1 MNWLDV
7 ESLAQQTVE
16 LGWEEGKRRLP
27 RRVTTAIRRAA
38 EAAPLPTPT
47 APELATVQRGNR
59 IRVGLWGILGAA
71 VFGRGLYVQAKVGV
85 WIAFVLVGVLV
96 IVLGYVAWSKWKSD
110 PQNLYAKRERRRL
123 RKAAAI
129 QVRSRAAQIK
139 RATIP
144 VTSVPPA
151 SGLMTPRDA
160 EHLAAQIM
168 TNLGAKNVRVTQ
180 ATRDGGLDV
189 EADGFVAEVKHY
201 ADAVPAAPVHRIFGV
216 AQSRGARALFFTL
229 TGYRPEAV
237 AFAENAGVA
246 LFTYDPTTGAVAG
259 HSSTARAALQDGL

>member
-7 ESLAQQTVE
+7 DALAQRAVE
-16 LGWEEGKRRLP
+16 LGWDGKRRLP
-27 RRVTTAIRRAA
+27 RRVNTAIRSAA
-38 EAAPLPTPT
+38 EAAPLPAPT
-47 APELATVQRGNR
+47 APELTAAQRANR
-59 IRVGLWGILGAA
+59 IRVGLWGVLGAA
-71 VFGRGLYVQAKVGV
+71 FFGRGLYVQANVGV

-96 IVLGYVAWSKWKSD
+96 IVLGYVAWSKWNSD
-110 PQNLYAKRERRRL
+110 PRDLYTKRARRRL
-123 RKAAAI
+123 RKAAAR
-129 QVRSRAAQIK
+129 QVRSRAAQVK

-151 SGLMTPRDA
+151 TGFMTPRDA

-168 TNLGAKNVRVTQ
+168 ANLGAMNVRVTQ

-237 AFAENAGVA
+237 AFAETAGVA
-246 LFTYDPTTGAVAG
+246 LFTYDPSTGAVAG
-259 HSSTARAALQDGL
+259 HSSTARAALRDGL